1 MNLVR
6 CMNGHFYDAERFDDC
21 PHCNQT
27 TIRPEDGEDFI
38 TRPISPPEDPGLG
51 VEIGVAN
58 GHEDE
63 VITRGYFGEIS
74 SEPVVGWLVC
84 IEGNHF
90 GEDFKLKTGKNFIG
104 RSSAM
109 DVVLSGDASVSRDR
123 HAIVV
128 YEPKSNIFLVQPGDS
143 KELFYVND
151 EVVLS
156 AQKIKGYDVLS
167 VGDSKL
173 LFIPCCSDRFNWDA
187 VKNEEK

>member
-1 MNLVR
+1 MTQSVSMIVR
-6 CMNGHFYDAERFDDC
+6 TA
-21 PHCNQT
+21 
-27 TIRPEDGEDFI
+27 IRPRSDPRMVRILSQDRFRLPRIPVWELKSG
-38 TRPISPPEDPGLG
+38 SPTVMKMRLLQG
-51 VEIGVAN
+51 VI
-58 GHEDE
+58 
-63 VITRGYFGEIS
+63 GEIS

>member
-58 GHEDE
+58 GSEDE

>member
-51 VEIGVAN
+51 VEIGA
-58 GHEDE
+58 
-63 VITRGYFGEIS
+63 
-74 SEPVVGWLVC
+74 VVGWLVC

-156 AQKIKGYDVLS
+156 AQEIKGYDVLS
-167 VGDSKL
+167 VGNSKL
-173 LFIPCCSDRFNWDA
+173 MFIPCCSDRFNWDA